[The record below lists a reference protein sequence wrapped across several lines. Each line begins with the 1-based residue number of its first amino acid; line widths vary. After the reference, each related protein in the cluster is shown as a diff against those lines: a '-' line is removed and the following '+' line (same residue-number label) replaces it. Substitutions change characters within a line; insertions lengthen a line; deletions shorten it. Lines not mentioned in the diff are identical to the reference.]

1 MNKKTKTTVI
11 KLLPFLAVGISAVFY
26 FFIPESGKVVVMGAR
41 PSKVEAVIDID
52 LPKPRIRIQD
62 TFALYRNKILS
73 ILNLGGKVQEAEYNI

>member
-1 MNKKTKTTVI
+1 MNKKTTVI
-11 KLLPFLAVGISAVFY
+11 KLLPFLAVGISAVLY

-73 ILNLGGKVQEAEYNI
+73 ILNFGGKVQEAEYNI